1 MSVDGV
7 RARAASG
14 AQAVSNVAKEVS
26 KEQKLYEGI
35 VKNSL
40 SSKIGDQWAE
50 RLAPVISGAMAFF
63 KVIAPL
69 IVQGFNLA
77 KMWYE
82 ALPME
87 YVQLVFGL
95 TLCFFGGV
103 FQASIAA
110 VEAFKL
116 CGWDKTRNH
125 MSEIYSQVKKVIEAQ
140 DDKKTLSK
148 MSADQL
154 LMYET
159 RLILSNVDPDKM
171 RSAASG
177 LVQAWIGVIASLQ
190 SEFAKT
196 VALGSAMA
204 TTLQKSTATHIVPF
218 VAVALDQKHHHWIP
232 VITDTLCK
240 SIAVS
245 IAWFVQRIISAVH
258 AALRGGSIFVN
269 NAIKVA
275 KAHGML
281 QNFDED
287 KSNLDETAAVTIAL
301 VGFFFQ
307 LKGGFALSFPLNI
320 VLFPLTLIEWFLVWS
335 VGAS

>member
-1 MSVDGV
+1 MSLDSA
-7 RARAASG
+7 RARATSG
-14 AQAVSNVAKEVS
+14 AEAVSNVAKEVS
-26 KEQKLYEGI
+26 KEQKLYEGL
-35 VKNSL
+35 VKNAL
-40 SSKIGDQWAE
+40 SSKIGKQWAE

-69 IVQGFNLA
+69 LVQGFTLA

-87 YVQLVFGL
+87 YVQAVFGL

-116 CGWDKTRNH
+116 CGWDKTRGH
-125 MSEIYSQVKKVIEAQ
+125 MIEIYGQVKKVIDAN

-159 RLILSNVDPDKM
+159 RLILGNVDPDKM

-196 VALGSAMA
+196 VALGTAMA
-204 TTLQKSTATHIVPF
+204 TTLQKSTATIGRF
-218 VAVALDQKHHHWIP
+218 
-232 VITDTLCK
+232 T
-240 SIAVS
+240 
-245 IAWFVQRIISAVH
+245 
-258 AALRGGSIFVN
+258 
-269 NAIKVA
+269 
-275 KAHGML
+275 
-281 QNFDED
+281 
-287 KSNLDETAAVTIAL
+287 VTSRR
-301 VGFFFQ
+301 V
-307 LKGGFALSFPLNI
+307 
-320 VLFPLTLIEWFLVWS
+320 
-335 VGAS
+335 